1 MDEEMLAK
9 RLFRAFGTISHGPG
23 REIRGVSEGEMAI
36 LGMLSAMGEPQA
48 PGDLAERLQ
57 LSSSR
62 VANALRTLERKGFVT
77 REINPAD
84 RRGII
89 VSITPEGDAFG
100 KARYNEAVS
109 GVRDLVTDLG
119 EEDARELVRI
129 LERIQDLVIERTG
142 VEPPPLG

>member
-1 MDEEMLAK
+1 
-9 RLFRAFGTISHGPG
+9 
-23 REIRGVSEGEMAI
+23 MAI
-36 LGMLSAMGEPQA
+36 LGMLSATDKPLA

-62 VANALRTLERKGFVT
+62 VANALKTLERKGFVT

-100 KARYNEAVS
+100 KARFNEAVAS
-109 GVRDLVTDLG
+109 TRELIADLG
-119 EEDARELVRI
+119 EEDTKELVRI
-129 LERIQDLVIERTG
+129 LERIQDLIVERTG
-142 VEPPPLG
+142 IQPPPLG

>member
-9 RLFRAFGTISHGPG
+9 RLFRAFGTISHGPA
-23 REIRGVSEGEMAI
+23 RDIRGVSEGEMAI
-36 LGMLSAMGEPQA
+36 LGMLSFTNEPLA

-89 VSITPEGDAFG
+89 VSITPEGGAFG
-100 KARYNEAVS
+100 RARYDEAIA
-109 GVRDLVTDLG
+109 GMRDLVSDLG
-119 EEDARELVRI
+119 ERDAEELVRI
-129 LERIQDLVIERTG
+129 LERIQDLVVERTG
-142 VEPPPLG
+142 IDPPPLG

>member
-9 RLFRAFGTISHGPG
+9 RLFRAFGTISHGPA
-23 REIRGVSEGEMAI
+23 RDIRGVSEGEMAI
-36 LGMLSAMGEPQA
+36 LGMLSATDEPQA

-62 VANALRTLERKGFVT
+62 VANALKTLERKGFVT

-100 KARYNEAVS
+100 KARFDEAVA
-109 GVRDLVTDLG
+109 GIRDLVADLG
-119 EEDARELVRI
+119 EQDATELARI
-129 LERIQDLVIERTG
+129 LERIQDLVVERTG
-142 VEPPPLG
+142 IEPPPLG